1 MTRLI
6 NDEYMGVLISEWH
19 QIYSPLAVTAYVP
32 HSSPCLWWYPS
43 LTDKWN

>member
-19 QIYSPLAVTAYVP
+19 QIYSPLAVIHRLVSDDI
-32 HSSPCLWWYPS
+32 HH
-43 LTDKWN
+43 